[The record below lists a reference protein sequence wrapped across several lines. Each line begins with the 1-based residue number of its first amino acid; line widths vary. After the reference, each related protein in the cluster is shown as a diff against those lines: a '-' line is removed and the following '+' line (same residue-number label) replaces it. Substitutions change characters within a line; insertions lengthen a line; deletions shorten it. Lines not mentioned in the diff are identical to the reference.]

1 MKAKLQP
8 ICAKPLLW
16 KGYDFKY
23 TFSYLGN
30 PKPNRMRFIVRLLL
44 VNLLTITT
52 FFDVNAQAQ
61 KAVIPGDFADPSV
74 IRKGNQYFAVGTSS
88 EWAPHFPI
96 YTSSNLKDWKQTG
109 YVFDKAPEWT
119 SGSFWAPEYYFHNNT
134 YFIYYTAR
142 RKKDNVSYIGVA
154 TSTYPDRG
162 FKDHGAIIEYGK
174 EAIDAFVYNENGQLY
189 ITFKAYGLDD
199 RPIEILGSKLS
210 ADGLKL
216 EGEPFTLFKDDKKI
230 GLEGQSI
237 IKKDGFYYLF
247 YSAGNCCGIQCDY
260 NVRVARSK
268 DFKGPYVDF
277 DKNPILQENADWKC
291 SGHGTFVNTPAGKT
305 FYLYHSYH
313 KTTTVYTGRQGML
326 AELTW
331 PVAAGWPV
339 FKAASATS
347 GTDANSNVND
357 DFSASK
363 PSLAWQWDFRNSSPV
378 LTQSAGNLLIS
389 GSTKASNN
397 SGIAIT
403 RRPVSNSFEMVT
415 TLVNENAAQKG
426 LVFYGDANASIGVGV
441 VGYKVEFWKVQ
452 DNKRSVISDAT
463 ILANAMVSLK
473 LTVQA
478 DLSCKVFYR
487 TGNAPWK
494 ELAGPETPK
503 VSFLTQWD
511 RSPRIGLN
519 FKGGEDQNAVFSD
532 FMISYK

>member
-1 MKAKLQP
+1 MRDLVR
-8 ICAKPLLW
+8 CLLV
-16 KGYDFKY
+16 
-23 TFSYLGN
+23 S
-30 PKPNRMRFIVRLLL
+30 FIV
-44 VNLLTITT
+44 VASIFNSA
-52 FFDVNAQAQ
+52 AQSQ
-61 KAVIPGDFADPSV
+61 SPVIAGDFADPSV

-109 YVFDKAPEWT
+109 FVFDKAPEWT
-119 SGSFWAPEYYFHNNT
+119 SGSFWAPEYYYHNNT

-154 TSTYPDRG
+154 TSAYPDRG
-162 FKDHGAIIEYGK
+162 FKDHGVIIEYGK

-210 ADGLKL
+210 KDGLKL

-268 DFKGPYVDF
+268 DFKGPYADF

-305 FYLYHSYH
+305 FYLYHSYN
-313 KTTTVYTGRQGML
+313 KKSTVYTGRQGML

-331 PVAAGWPV
+331 PVAGSWPV
-339 FKAASATS
+339 FKETSPATGS
-347 GTDANSNVND
+347 VANSNVKD
-357 DFSASK
+357 DFSAIK
-363 PSLAWQWDFRNSSPV
+363 PALAWQWDFRNSSPT
-378 LTQSAGNLLIS
+378 LKQTAGNLQVS
-389 GSTKASNN
+389 GSIKADNN

-403 RRPVSNSFEMVT
+403 RRPASNNFEVVT
-415 TLVNENAAQKG
+415 TVINQNTAQKG
-426 LVFYGDANASIGVGV
+426 LVFYGDANASIGIGV
-441 VGYKVEFWKVQ
+441 TGNEVEFWKVK
-452 DNKRSVISDAT
+452 DNKRAVISSAT
-463 ILANAMVSLK
+463 ITGKTPITLK

-478 DLSCKVFYR
+478 DLSCKVFYK
-487 TGNAPWK
+487 TGTAAWI
-494 ELAGPETPK
+494 ELAGAELPK
-503 VSFLTQWD
+503 VDFLTQWD
-511 RSPRIGLN
+511 RSPRVGLN
-519 FKGGEDQNAVFSD
+519 FKGSKDQNAIFSS
-532 FMISYK
+532 FTLSYK